1 MVHEF
6 LHQEITCKTIL
17 DYLGYGKLDL
27 TLFDVIGELR
37 KTMARERERGKG
49 FKVVGDGCLTF
60 AQSIEDEEPTA
71 NTT

>member
-1 MVHEF
+1 MEEICKTWSCEIRMVHEF

-37 KTMARERERGKG
+37 KTMAREREEKDS
-49 FKVVGDGCLTF
+49 K
-60 AQSIEDEEPTA
+60 
-71 NTT
+71 